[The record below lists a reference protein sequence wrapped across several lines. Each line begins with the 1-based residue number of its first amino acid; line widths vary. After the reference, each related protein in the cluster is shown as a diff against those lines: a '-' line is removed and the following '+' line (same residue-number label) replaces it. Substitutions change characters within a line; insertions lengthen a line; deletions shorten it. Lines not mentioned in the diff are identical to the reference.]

1 MAAGLSDHI
10 CCHGL
15 SAHRYHIVK
24 TVVCLITGT
33 LPKCCC
39 KQKSTKHQTICQP
52 RSSKRKSTS
61 LIKLSQPS
69 TIFLMKIFQTKNIGV
84 SLYVRHQQIGNSELN
99 IYYHPTVAIL

>member
-61 LIKLSQPS
+61 LSKLSQPS
-69 TIFLMKIFQTKNIGV
+69 TIVLMKIFQTKNLVV
-84 SLYVRHQQIGNSELN
+84 SLNARDGQIGNDGHN
-99 IYYHPTVAIL
+99 M